1 MQESEL
7 TNKEGQE
14 LYNLLCKFHDA
25 ASKVDADI
33 VLDGLLTYFAYT
45 IDRLIQEKFKDK
57 PQGYKIIVSA
67 DLYKDMLH
75 NIHAMGQEHLR
86 HLLHKVTPQGKDFK
100 TLLKKELT
108 EQYKIEIEECHD

>member
-57 PQGYKIIVSA
+57 SAAYKIAMSG
-67 DLYKDMLH
+67 DLFRNMLL
-75 NIHAMGQEHLR
+75 NIHEMGQEHLH
-86 HLLHKVTPQGKDFK
+86 HLLYNVTPQGKDFK
-100 TLLKKELT
+100 KLLKEELVK
-108 EQYKIEIEECHD
+108 QYKVEI